1 MLLGRLRSLRERV
14 RAQPELIGRTAIVL
28 LIKLGAAGL
37 SYAMFIAIARALDA
51 EAFGSFGLAF
61 SAATLGAVIIGFGQ
75 KAYILRRAPVL
86 FAAQNQAA
94 VGALNRRALLVFALI
109 TILIGGLG
117 LLAVT
122 AWPTTLPAGL
132 WLWATGAAGLFALAE
147 YQQSTARSAGIFIRA
162 LAPRDLVWRILVIAF
177 AVGAASATWMSA
189 QSIFAALVLSLAG
202 LLLAQQAWLPPLRPG
217 LAAPAVDDRSR
228 VWLTASAGLWGVA
241 IIQAL
246 IPNLSVL
253 AVGFILDV
261 DTAGLLFA
269 ALRTAMLLQIFQMAA
284 NLVIAPS
291 ISRLKA
297 ENNLIK
303 LQAESRLI
311 TLLAALPLAGLLI
324 IFALAG
330 DWVMS
335 IFGQEYAGS
344 GSILL
349 VLALGFSTNA
359 VCGPTAQM
367 MESLHDERALFVILT
382 VSAAISTVL
391 IFILGFAFGVL
402 GVAVAVSLH
411 SVMWN
416 LAAYIRIWR
425 RHGIRVGLI

>member
-51 EAFGSFGLAF
+51 QAFGSFGLAF
-61 SAATLGAVIIGFGQ
+61 SAATLAAVIIGFGQ

-86 FAAQNQAA
+86 FAAGKQAA
-94 VGALNRRALLVFALI
+94 VGALNRRALLLFALV
-109 TILIGGLG
+109 TSLIGALG
-117 LLAVT
+117 FLATSV
-122 AWPTTLPAGL
+122 WPTTLPAGL
-132 WLWATGAAGLFALAE
+132 WLWATAAAGLFALAE

-162 LAPRDLVWRILVIAF
+162 LAPRDLIWRILVIAF
-177 AVGAASATWMSA
+177 AVGAAGATWMSA

-202 LLLAQQAWLPPLRPG
+202 LLLAQQVWLPHLRPG
-217 LAAPAVDDRSR
+217 FATPAAEDRAR
-228 VWLTASAGLWGVA
+228 VWLTASTGLWGVA

-253 AVGFILDV
+253 AAGFILDV
-261 DTAGLLFA
+261 DTAGRLFA

-297 ENNLIK
+297 ENHLDR
-303 LQAESRLI
+303 LQTESRLV
-311 TLLAALPLAGLLI
+311 TLLAALPLAGLLV

-330 DWVMS
+330 GWVMS
-335 IFGQEYAGS
+335 IFGQEHAGS
-344 GSILL
+344 GPVLL
-349 VLALGFSTNA
+349 ILALGFSANA

-367 MESLHDERALFVILT
+367 MESLHDERSLFVILAA
-382 VSAAISTVL
+382 SAAISTIL

-411 SVMWN
+411 SIMWN
-416 LAAYIRIWR
+416 LAAYIRIWQ